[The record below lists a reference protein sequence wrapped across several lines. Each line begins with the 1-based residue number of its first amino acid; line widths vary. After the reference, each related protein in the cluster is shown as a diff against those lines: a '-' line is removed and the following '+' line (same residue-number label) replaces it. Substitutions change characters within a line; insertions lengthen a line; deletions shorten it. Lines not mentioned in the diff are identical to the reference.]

1 MGEMPV
7 LTKQRVDCY
16 VWSMNVSW
24 WGWSGRWDYELII
37 VDSGGWMHEGLLH
50 SPLNFL
56 KF

>member
-1 MGEMPV
+1 MPV
-7 LTKQRVDCY
+7 FTKQRVDCY

-50 SPLNFL
+50 SPLNCL